1 MDTLVL
7 INPDN
12 PSGYYM
18 GQSEIVD
25 LLQWCKEENKNLIV
39 DESFLDFADEEN
51 ASLLSESILSE
62 NPQRNS
68 FFLFLSL
75 AESLHNLPYI
85 YPISA

>member
-39 DESFLDFADEEN
+39 DESFWTLQMKKMHRYYQKV
-51 ASLLSESILSE
+51 S
-62 NPQRNS
+62 
-68 FFLFLSL
+68 
-75 AESLHNLPYI
+75 
-85 YPISA
+85 